1 MLSSVEE
8 NTNTKN
14 RKKDKNTM
22 AHDLT
27 IREDGSVEFFSAVT
41 KGWHELG
48 QTTEAK
54 VTASEAIKVAKL
66 DWEVEQVPCLHEGIN
81 GELLQVPDNY
91 IVRRKDTLAPL
102 SVMSSRYTPIQNQE
116 VFDFADSIIGEGQAV
131 WDTAGSLAGGRKIFM
146 QVELE
151 GKLFLNSNPDDTT
164 VKRVLFVSSHDGS
177 KALQGMITPVRVV
190 CQNTLNAALGNRSN
204 TFKVFH
210 RKNYQSKQQEAAK
223 VLELAHAYYE
233 DLQVVMNELAEQE
246 VTASYVEGFLG
257 TLLPASKDEVPT
269 RTENRRKDL
278 VNLFHNGKGNLGKSK
293 WDLYNAVTEFV
304 DHHSV
309 GRLSTTRT
317 LRSEAS
323 DNIEAE
329 TRFERAILGSGA
341 VLKQRALDLLI
352 A

>member
-1 MLSSVEE
+1 
-8 NTNTKN
+8 
-14 RKKDKNTM
+14 M

-27 IREDGSVEFFSAVT
+27 IREDGSAEFFSAVT
-41 KGWHELG
+41 GAWHKLG
-48 QTTEAK
+48 TTTESK
-54 VTASEAIKVAKL
+54 LTAAEAIKVAQL
-66 DWEVEQVPCLHEGIN
+66 DWEVEQVPCLHQGNN
-81 GELLQVPDNY
+81 GDLLQVPDNY

-164 VKRVLFVSSHDGS
+164 VKKILFISSHDGS
-177 KALQGMITPVRVV
+177 KALQGMITPHRVV
-190 CQNTLNAALGNRSN
+190 CQNSMNAALRNHTN
-204 TFKVFH
+204 AFKVFH
-210 RKNYQSKQQEAAK
+210 RKNYQSKKDEAAK
-223 VLELAHAYYE
+223 VLELAHAYFD
-233 DLQVVMNELAEQE
+233 DLQVVMNQLAETE
-246 VTASYVEGFLG
+246 VTTSYVDGFLG
-257 TLLPASKDEVPT
+257 ALLPASREEVPT
-269 RTENRRKDL
+269 RTENRRNEL
-278 VNLFHNGKGNLGKSK
+278 VNLFQNGRGNNGRTK
-293 WDLYNAVTEFV
+293 WDLFNAVTEFV

-341 VLKQRALDLLI
+341 VLKQRAMDLLLN
-352 A
+352 

>member
-1 MLSSVEE
+1 
-8 NTNTKN
+8 
-14 RKKDKNTM
+14 M

-41 KGWHELG
+41 KGWHQLG

-54 VTASEAIKVAKL
+54 VTAAEAIKVAKL
-66 DWEVEQVPCLHEGIN
+66 DWEVEQVPCLHQGID

-151 GKLFLNSNPDDTT
+151 GKLFLRSNPDDTT
-164 VKRVLFVSSHDGS
+164 VKKILFISSHDGS
-177 KALQGMITPVRVV
+177 KALQGMITPVRCV
-190 CQNTLNAALGNRSN
+190 CSNTMNAALRNRTN

-210 RKNYQSKQQEAAK
+210 RKNYQSKKEEAIK
-223 VLELAHAYYE
+223 VLELAHAYFD
-233 DLQVVMNELAEQE
+233 DLQVVMNQLAEQE
-246 VTASYVEGFLG
+246 VSTSYAEGFFG
-257 TLLPASKDEVPT
+257 ALLPSGKDEVPT
-269 RTENRRKDL
+269 RTENRRNDL
-278 VNLFHNGKGNLGKSK
+278 SNLFQNGRGNNGRTK

-329 TRFERAILGSGA
+329 TRFERSILGSGA
-341 VLKQRALDLLI
+341 LLKQKAMDLLLV
-352 A
+352 

>member
-1 MLSSVEE
+1 MS
-8 NTNTKN
+8 
-14 RKKDKNTM
+14 
-22 AHDLT
+22 HDLT
-27 IREDGSVEFFSAVT
+27 IRENGDVEFFSAVT
-41 KGWHELG
+41 KGWHQLG

-66 DWEVEQVPCLHEGIN
+66 DWEVEQVPCLHQGN
-81 GELLQVPDNY
+81 DGELLQVPDNY

-102 SVMSSRYTPIQNQE
+102 SVMSARYTPIQNQE

-210 RKNYQSKQQEAAK
+210 RKNYQSKKDEAAK

-233 DLQVVMNELAEQE
+233 DLQVVMNDLAEQE
-246 VTASYVEGFLG
+246 VTASYVEGFLC
-257 TLLPASKDEVPT
+257 TLLPANKEEVPT
-269 RTENRRKDL
+269 RTENRRNEL
-278 VNLFHNGKGNLGKSK
+278 TNLFQNGRGNFGRTK

-309 GRLSTTRT
+309 GRLSSTRT
-317 LRSEAS
+317 MRSEAS

-341 VLKQRALDLLI
+341 VLKQRALDLLL

>member
-1 MLSSVEE
+1 
-8 NTNTKN
+8 
-14 RKKDKNTM
+14 M

-48 QTTEAK
+48 QTTLAK
-54 VTASEAIKVAKL
+54 VTSSEAIKVAKL
-66 DWEVEQVPCLHEGIN
+66 DWEVEQVPCLHQGVD

-102 SVMSSRYTPIQNQE
+102 SVMSAKYTPIQNQE

-190 CQNTLNAALGNRSN
+190 CQNTLNAALGNRTN

-210 RKNYQSKQQEAAK
+210 RKNYQSKKEEAAK
-223 VLELAHAYYE
+223 VLQLAHAYYE
-233 DLQVVMNELAEQE
+233 DLQVVMNQLAEKE
-246 VTASYVEGFLG
+246 VSATFMEAFVNSLM
-257 TLLPASKDEVPT
+257 PASKDEVPT
-269 RTENRRKDL
+269 RTENRRAQI
-278 VNLFHNGKGNLGKSK
+278 VSLFSTGRGNNGKTA
-293 WDLYNAVTEFV
+293 WDAYNAVTEFV

-341 VLKQRALDLLI
+341 VLKQRALDLLLN
-352 A
+352 

>member
-1 MLSSVEE
+1 
-8 NTNTKN
+8 
-14 RKKDKNTM
+14 M

-27 IREDGSVEFFSAVT
+27 QREDGSVEFFSAVT
-41 KGWHELG
+41 RGWHNLG
-48 QTTEAK
+48 QLTEAK
-54 VTASEAIKVAKL
+54 VTAAEAIKVAKL
-66 DWEVEQVPCLHEGIN
+66 DWEVEQVPCLHEGDN

-91 IVRRKDTLAPL
+91 IVRRKDTKAPL
-102 SVMSSRYTPIQNQE
+102 SVMSSRYTPIQNRE

-151 GKLFLNSNPDDTT
+151 GKLFLKSNPDDTT

-190 CQNTLNAALGNRSN
+190 CQNTLNAALGNRTN

-210 RKNYQSKQQEAAK
+210 RKNYASKKEEAAK
-223 VLELAHAYYE
+223 VLELAHAYYK
-233 DLQVVMNELAEQE
+233 DLQVVMNKLDDAEI
-246 VTASYVEGFLG
+246 TMSYMEGFVGALMPV
-257 TLLPASKDEVPT
+257 TKDEVPT
-269 RTENRRKDL
+269 RTKNRHETIL
-278 VNLFHNGKGNLGKSK
+278 SLFANGRGNLGKTK
-293 WDLYNAVTEFV
+293 WDAYNAVTEFV

-323 DNIEAE
+323 DNLDAE

-341 VLKQRALDLLI
+341 ALKQKALDLLLV
-352 A
+352 

>member
-1 MLSSVEE
+1 
-8 NTNTKN
+8 
-14 RKKDKNTM
+14 M

-27 IREDGSVEFFSAVT
+27 QPEDGSVEFFSAVT
-41 KGWHELG
+41 RGWHNLG
-48 QTTEAK
+48 QLTEAK
-54 VTASEAIKVAKL
+54 VTAAEAIKVAKL
-66 DWEVEQVPCLHEGIN
+66 DWEVEQVPCLHQGVD

-190 CQNTLNAALGNRSN
+190 CQNTLNAALGNRTN

-210 RKNYQSKQQEAAK
+210 RKNYASKKEEAAK
-223 VLELAHAYYE
+223 VLQLAHAYYE
-233 DLQVVMNELAEQE
+233 DLQVVMNQLADAE
-246 VTASYVEGFLG
+246 VTMSYMEGFVGALMPV
-257 TLLPASKDEVPT
+257 TKDEVPT
-269 RTENRRKDL
+269 RTKNRHETIL
-278 VNLFHNGKGNLGKSK
+278 SLFANGRGNLGKTK
-293 WDLYNAVTEFV
+293 WDAYNAVTEFV

-323 DNIEAE
+323 DNVEAE

-341 VLKQRALDLLI
+341 VLKQKALDLLL

>member
-1 MLSSVEE
+1 
-8 NTNTKN
+8 
-14 RKKDKNTM
+14 M

-27 IREDGSVEFFSAVT
+27 IRENGDVEFFSAVT
-41 KGWHELG
+41 KGWHQLG

-54 VTASEAIKVAKL
+54 VTAAEAIKVAKL
-66 DWEVEQVPCLHEGIN
+66 DWEVEQVPCLHQGID

-164 VKRVLFVSSHDGS
+164 VKKILFISSHDGS
-177 KALQGMITPVRVV
+177 KALQGMITPYRVV
-190 CQNTLNAALGNRSN
+190 CQNSMNAALRNHTN
-204 TFKVFH
+204 AFKVFH
-210 RKNYQSKQQEAAK
+210 RKNYQSKKDEAAK
-223 VLELAHAYYE
+223 VLELAHAYFD
-233 DLQVVMNELAEQE
+233 DLQVVMNQLAESE
-246 VTASYVEGFLG
+246 VTTSYVDGFIG
-257 TLLPASKDEVPT
+257 ALLPASREEVPT
-269 RTENRRKDL
+269 RTENRRNEL
-278 VNLFHNGKGNLGKSK
+278 VNLFQNGRGNNGRTK
-293 WDLYNAVTEFV
+293 WDLFNAVTEYV

-341 VLKQRALDLLI
+341 LLKQRAMDLLLN
-352 A
+352 

>member
-1 MLSSVEE
+1 
-8 NTNTKN
+8 
-14 RKKDKNTM
+14 M

-27 IREDGSVEFFSAVT
+27 IREDGSAEFFSAVT
-41 KGWHELG
+41 GAWHKLG
-48 QTTEAK
+48 TTTEAK
-54 VTASEAIKVAKL
+54 LTAAEAIKVAQL
-66 DWEVEQVPCLHEGIN
+66 DWEVEQVPCLHQGNN
-81 GELLQVPDNY
+81 GDLLQVPDNY

-164 VKRVLFVSSHDGS
+164 VKKILFISSHDGS
-177 KALQGMITPVRVV
+177 KALQGMITPHRVV
-190 CQNTLNAALGNRSN
+190 CQNSMNAALRNHTN
-204 TFKVFH
+204 AFKVFH
-210 RKNYQSKQQEAAK
+210 RKNYQSKKEEAIK
-223 VLELAHAYYE
+223 VLELAHAYFD
-233 DLQVVMNELAEQE
+233 DLQVVMNQLAESE
-246 VTASYVEGFLG
+246 VTTSYVDGFLG
-257 TLLPASKDEVPT
+257 ALLPASREEVPT
-269 RTENRRKDL
+269 RTENRRNEL
-278 VNLFHNGKGNLGKSK
+278 VNLFQNGRGNNGRTK
-293 WDLYNAVTEFV
+293 WDLFNAVTEYV

-341 VLKQRALDLLI
+341 VLKQRAMDLLLN
-352 A
+352 

>member
-1 MLSSVEE
+1 
-8 NTNTKN
+8 
-14 RKKDKNTM
+14 M

-27 IREDGSVEFFSAVT
+27 IRENGDVEFFSAVT
-41 KGWHELG
+41 KGWHQLG

-54 VTASEAIKVAKL
+54 VTAAEAIKVAKL
-66 DWEVEQVPCLHEGIN
+66 DWEVEQVPCLHQGNN
-81 GELLQVPDNY
+81 GDLLQVPDNY

-164 VKRVLFVSSHDGS
+164 VKKILFISSHDGS
-177 KALQGMITPVRVV
+177 KALQGMITPHRVV
-190 CQNTLNAALGNRSN
+190 CQNSMNAALRNHTN
-204 TFKVFH
+204 AFKVFH
-210 RKNYQSKQQEAAK
+210 RKNYQSKKEEAIK
-223 VLELAHAYYE
+223 VLELAHAYFD
-233 DLQVVMNELAEQE
+233 DLQVVMNQLAESE
-246 VTASYVEGFLG
+246 VTTSYVDGFLG
-257 TLLPASKDEVPT
+257 ALLPASREEVPT
-269 RTENRRKDL
+269 RTENRRNEL
-278 VNLFHNGKGNLGKSK
+278 VNLFQNGRGNNGRTK
-293 WDLYNAVTEFV
+293 WDLFNAVTEYV

-341 VLKQRALDLLI
+341 VLKQRAMDLLLN
-352 A
+352 

>member
-1 MLSSVEE
+1 
-8 NTNTKN
+8 
-14 RKKDKNTM
+14 M

-41 KGWHELG
+41 KGWHQLG

-54 VTASEAIKVAKL
+54 VTAAEAIKVAKL
-66 DWEVEQVPCLHEGIN
+66 DWEVEQVPCLHQGLN
-81 GELLQVPDNY
+81 GDLLQVPDNY

-151 GKLFLNSNPDDTT
+151 GKLFLRSNPDDTT
-164 VKRVLFVSSHDGS
+164 VKKILFISSHDGS
-177 KALQGMITPVRVV
+177 KALQGMITPIRTV
-190 CQNTLNAALGNRSN
+190 CANTMNAALRNHSN
-204 TFKVFH
+204 MFKVFH
-210 RKNYQSKQQEAAK
+210 RKNFADKRNEAAK
-223 VLELAHAYYE
+223 ILELAHAYFD
-233 DLQVVMNELAEQE
+233 DLQVVMNDLAEQE
-246 VTASYVEGFLG
+246 VTTSYVEGFLG
-257 TLLPASKDEVPT
+257 SLLPASKEEVPT
-269 RTENRRKDL
+269 RTENRRTEL
-278 VNLFHNGKGNLGKSK
+278 SNLFQNGRGNNGRTK
-293 WDLYNAVTEFV
+293 WDLYNAVTEYV

-329 TRFERAILGSGA
+329 TRFERAILGSGS